1 MQSRI
6 SFPAASKTKL
16 SLFAICTVLPCL
28 FLYSCIISN
37 GAGVHGGSVLA
48 LALMWVPGLAALV
61 TKLTVD
67 HSVRGIGWRIHRSA
81 LRSLLAA
88 YLLPFGLCLIVYGLA
103 WLTCLG
109 QRGESNFPQFATFA
123 TLGVLLSM
131 AASLGE
137 ELGWRGFL
145 LTELRQLFPGKQVDA
160 IIGIIW
166 FLYHAPLIVFS
177 DYNNGNIPLSLI
189 CFFVMVMGFTVL
201 ADHLCIRAH
210 SLWPAVLLH
219 ASHNV
224 FVQSIFDPLTLR
236 GPYTQYLT
244 SEFGAGLAVGYAV
257 IAYFIYKHSKGEYTH
272 I

>member
-1 MQSRI
+1 MQSCML
-6 SFPAASKTKL
+6 FPASSKTRL
-16 SLFAICTVLPCL
+16 SLFVICTVMPCL
-28 FLYSCIISN
+28 FLYSCIIHS
-37 GAGVHGGSVLA
+37 GTGVNGGSILA

-67 HSVRGIGWRIHRSA
+67 HSVRGIGWRIRKIS

-88 YLLPFGLCLIVYGLA
+88 YLIPLGLCLVVYGLA
-103 WLTCLG
+103 WLTRLG
-109 QRGESNFPQFATFA
+109 QRGESNLLQFITFA

-131 AASLGE
+131 SASLVE

-145 LTELRQLFPGKQVDA
+145 LTELRQIFPEKQIHV

-166 FLYHAPLIVFS
+166 FFYHAPLIVFS
-177 DYNNGNIPLSLI
+177 NYNNGNISASLI

-210 SLWPAVLLH
+210 SFWPAVLLH

-224 FVQSIFDPLTLR
+224 FVQSIFDPLTIN
-236 GPYTQYLT
+236 GPYTQYFT
-244 SEFGAGLAVGYAV
+244 SEFGAGLAIGYAV
-257 IAYFIYKHSKGEYTH
+257 IAFLIYKYYKTDKA
-272 I
+272 

>member
-1 MQSRI
+1 MQPNI
-6 SFPAASKTKL
+6 SFPDFSKKKL

-28 FLYSCIISN
+28 FFYSCIIHS
-37 GAGVHGGSVLA
+37 GTGVNGGSILA

-67 HSVRGIGWRIHRSA
+67 HSVRGIGWRIRKIS

-88 YLLPFGLCLIVYGLA
+88 YLIPLGLCLVVYGLA
-103 WLTCLG
+103 WLTRLG
-109 QRGESNFPQFATFA
+109 QRGESNLLQFITFA

-131 AASLGE
+131 SASLGE

-145 LTELRQLFPGKQVDA
+145 LTELRQIFPEKQIHV

-166 FLYHAPLIVFS
+166 FFYHAPLIVFS
-177 DYNNGNIPLSLI
+177 NYNNGNISASLI

-210 SLWPAVLLH
+210 SFWPAVLLH

-224 FVQSIFDPLTLR
+224 FFQSIFDPLTIN
-236 GPYTQYLT
+236 GPYTQYFT
-244 SEFGAGLAVGYAV
+244 SEFGAGLAIGYAV
-257 IAYFIYKHSKGEYTH
+257 IAFLIYKYYKTDKA
-272 I
+272 

>member
-6 SFPAASKTKL
+6 SFPATSKTKL
-16 SLFAICTVLPCL
+16 SLFAICTVMPCL
-28 FLYSCIISN
+28 FLYSCIISS

-48 LALMWVPGLAALV
+48 LALMWIPGLAALV

-67 HSVRGIGWRIHRSA
+67 HSLRGIGWRMHRSS
-81 LRSLLAA
+81 LRSFLAA

-103 WLTCLG
+103 WLTGLG
-109 QRGESNFPQFATFA
+109 QRRESNFSQLAIFA

-131 AASLGE
+131 SASLGE
-137 ELGWRGFL
+137 EIGWRGFL
-145 LTELRQLFPGKQVDA
+145 LTELRQLFPENTLHL
-160 IIGIIW
+160 IIGIVW

-177 DYNNGNIPLSLI
+177 DYNNGNIPISLA
-189 CFFVMVMGFTVL
+189 CFFVMVIGFTAL
-201 ADHLCIRAH
+201 ADRLCIQAH
-210 SLWPAVLLH
+210 SFWPAVLLH

-224 FVQSIFDPLTLR
+224 FVQSIFDPLTIN

-244 SEFGAGLAVGYAV
+244 SEFGAGLAIGYAV
-257 IAYFIYKHSKGEYTH
+257 IAFLIYKHSKTTQ

>member
-1 MQSRI
+1 MRSAI
-6 SFPAASKTKL
+6 STAAKKKL
-16 SLFAICTVLPCL
+16 SLFAIFTVLPCL
-28 FLYSCIISN
+28 FLYSCIIYS
-37 GAGVHGGSVLA
+37 GTGVNGGSVLA
-48 LALMWVPGLAALV
+48 LALMWVPGLAAII

-67 HSVRGIGWRIHRSA
+67 HTVRGIGWRVHRA
-81 LRSLLAA
+81 SLHSFFAA

-103 WLTCLG
+103 WLTGLG
-109 QRGESNFPQFATFA
+109 RRGESSFPQYITFA

-145 LTELRQLFPGKQVDA
+145 LTELRPLFPGKQVDG
-160 IIGIIW
+160 IIGILW
-166 FLYHAPLIVFS
+166 FFYHAPLIVFS
-177 DYNNGNIPLSLI
+177 NYNNGSIPASLL
-189 CFFVMVMGFTVL
+189 CFFVMVMGLTVL

-210 SLWPAVLLH
+210 SFWPAVLLH

-224 FVQSIFDPLTLR
+224 FVQSIFDPLTIN

-257 IAYFIYKHSKGEYTH
+257 IAFLIYRHSKA
-272 I
+272 